1 MRKFLKGKKVKAKK
15 RPKGKEEQSVL
26 RVQIFVGTGI
36 VLVISLLLTGIYF
49 GSRVDSL
56 QITDVTVYG
65 GYTIPHTDVRDA
77 TQTLLEGSYF
87 RLVPYTFTWTYPKR
101 AVVSKLA
108 EMPRLKQSQVSLE
121 GQTLTIV
128 FDEYQP
134 TALWCSET
142 ESSCY
147 FLDSAGFA
155 FAKAPELSGGAFIRY
170 GEIGKEAAVKTQ
182 MVDREF
188 LKTSQAFAQQLAD
201 ELGLY
206 VTHITVLDPLDVEY
220 TVSGGGVIKVS
231 QRVDLDTT
239 FANVRSILLS
249 EEFAHLETGAF
260 AYIDLRFGDK
270 VFVNEVGEVEQKETA
285 TSSEEAVGE

>member
-1 MRKFLKGKKVKAKK
+1 
-15 RPKGKEEQSVL
+15 
-26 RVQIFVGTGI
+26 